1 MLRIFTYITFIF
13 VIFGSTHDP
22 LANESV
28 LSGTL
33 LSPEGELRGSF
44 KLTPAPGGLLV
55 SATLENMPVGQHAF
69 HLHANPSCADSFNAA
84 GGHYN
89 PEDKPHGFFSG
100 TEYHLGD
107 MPNIHVDKT
116 GKLKIENF
124 IHGLILSPNTPPPGT
139 LIIHA
144 GGDDYISQPSG
155 AAGKRIACGVIE

>member
-13 VIFGSTHDP
+13 VIFGLTHDP

-69 HLHANPSCADSFNAA
+69 HLHADPSCADGFNAA
-84 GGHYN
+84 GGITIQ
-89 PEDKPHGFFSG
+89 G
-100 TEYHLGD
+100 
-107 MPNIHVDKT
+107 
-116 GKLKIENF
+116 
-124 IHGLILSPNTPPPGT
+124 
-139 LIIHA
+139 
-144 GGDDYISQPSG
+144 
-155 AAGKRIACGVIE
+155 